1 MVYLVAIFEKL
12 SPSKNSD
19 LWLRWIFENK
29 HGLTL
34 YTAQRAIYGTF
45 SRKIIF
51 IYEGIAKKKN
61 STKRAYL
68 TLFGYVPKNDE
79 RIRTVK
85 G

>member
-19 LWLRWIFENK
+19 LGLRWIFENK

-45 SRKIIF
+45 SQKIIF
-51 IYEGIAKKKN
+51 IYEGIVKKKILRKEPILRYAAMYQKT
-61 STKRAYL
+61 TKE
-68 TLFGYVPKNDE
+68 FGL
-79 RIRTVK
+79 
-85 G
+85 